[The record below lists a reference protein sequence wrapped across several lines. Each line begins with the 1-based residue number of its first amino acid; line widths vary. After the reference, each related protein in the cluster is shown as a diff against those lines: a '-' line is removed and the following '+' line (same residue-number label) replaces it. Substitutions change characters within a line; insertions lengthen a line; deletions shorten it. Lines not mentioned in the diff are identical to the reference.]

1 MIPFPDKQYQV
12 IYADPA
18 WKFPA
23 RAFSRREALEDKYDT
38 MPIDEIHALPVES
51 IAADD
56 AYLYLW
62 VVDSLL
68 PECLQTVTEWGFEYK
83 KSFIWN
89 KVHIGL
95 GTYNRGQH
103 EQLLMAKRGSPP
115 MPVLSELYPSV
126 LTVKRGEH
134 SRKPLQFRDMIDRY
148 HPTLTDKIELFARPD
163 WTDYER
169 GWDFWGNEVRV

>member
-1 MIPFPDKQYQV
+1 MKIPFPDKQYQV

-18 WKFPA
+18 WRFPA

-38 MPIDEIHALPVES
+38 MPMSDIHALPVES

-62 VVDSLL
+62 IVDSLL
-68 PECLQTVTEWGFEYK
+68 PECLQTVTEWGFVYK
-83 KSFIWN
+83 KSYIWD
-89 KVHIGL
+89 KMVIGL

-103 EQLLMAKRGSPP
+103 EQLLMAKRGQPP
-115 MPVLSELYPSV
+115 MPELSDLTPSFISV
-126 LTVKRGEH
+126 QRSEH
-134 SRKPLQFRDMIDRY
+134 SRKPLHFRHMIDKH

-163 WTDYER
+163 WTDMNR
-169 GWDFWGNEVRV
+169 GWDFWGNEV

>member
-1 MIPFPDKQYQV
+1 MKIPFPDKKYQV

-38 MPIDEIHALPVES
+38 MLMSEIHALPVET

-68 PECLQTVTEWGFEYK
+68 PECLQTITKWGFVYK
-83 KSFIWN
+83 KSYIWN
-89 KVHIGL
+89 KVDMGL

-103 EQLLMAKRGSPP
+103 EQLLLGKRGSPP
-115 MPVLSELYPSV
+115 MPKLSDLERSV
-126 LTVKRGEH
+126 MTIKRGEH
-134 SRKPLQFRDMIDRY
+134 SRKPLQFRTMIKKM
-148 HPTLTDKIELFARPD
+148 HPTLTDRIELFARPD
-163 WTDYER
+163 WTDYGQ
-169 GWDFWGNEVRV
+169 GWDYWGDEV